1 MKITIYTFCLS
12 LLMSGAMLAAGSSV
26 AVTIK
31 VAGDSDLLR
40 AESSAY
46 QIIKRGDRLDL
57 GDQIRTGNNGTVAL
71 VFQDDM
77 SQLKI
82 RPDTEVIIGGR
93 RSGRDVEKMLELPL
107 GRLWVEVTRSDTEFR
122 IATPTSVAS
131 VKGTSFWV
139 VVDEVGATTVVTS
152 EGTVNLL
159 NTQSGETADVEPG
172 ITGVSRNSGEVVIHQ
187 TTTQELEEFSQGAL
201 HEMEIPFRNDD
212 NEQKTLKIRYYE

>member
-1 MKITIYTFCLS
+1 MRTTIYTFCLS
-12 LLMSGAMLAAGSSV
+12 LLLSGAVLAAGSSV

-31 VAGDSDLLR
+31 AAGDSDLLR
-40 AESSAY
+40 AETTGY
-46 QIIKRGDRLDL
+46 QMIKRGDRLNL

-71 VFQDDM
+71 VFKDDL

-93 RSGRDVEKMLELPL
+93 RSGREVEKMLELPI

-139 VVDEVGATTVVTS
+139 VVDELGSTTILTN
-152 EGTVNLL
+152 EGTVNLR

-172 ITGVSRNSGEVVIHQ
+172 ITGISRSSGEVVVRQ
-187 TTTQELEEFSQGAL
+187 TTSQELEEFSQGAM